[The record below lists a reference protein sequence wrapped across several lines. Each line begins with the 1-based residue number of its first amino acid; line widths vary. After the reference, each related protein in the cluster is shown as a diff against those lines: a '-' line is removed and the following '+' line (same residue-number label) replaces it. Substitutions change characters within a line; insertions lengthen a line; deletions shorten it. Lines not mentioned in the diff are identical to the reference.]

1 MNVRVH
7 LMDHLCISTALHRC
21 IRSYHTDFS
30 VCRSFYCRP
39 RARNDHTDDRNI
51 KFIPNRIQSQCTCRI
66 AGNNNGLD
74 LFCFQETDDLL
85 RKANN
90 IALGFTSVWN
100 AGSVTKI
107 YNISCGSCRVISRT
121 TVSPPT
127 PESNTPIG
135 AFFFSHSILI
145 IFSPRLQTILRF
157 YTDTPELSSSWTMPD
172 QYRNLHIFH
181 PGIRLHG
188 WIFLRTVSQL
198 PVPPL

>member
-1 MNVRVH
+1 M
-7 LMDHLCISTALHRC
+7 ALTCFVFRKRMIC
-21 IRSYHTDFS
+21 SE
-30 VCRSFYCRP
+30 
-39 RARNDHTDDRNI
+39 
-51 KFIPNRIQSQCTCRI
+51 KRII
-66 AGNNNGLD
+66 LLLD
-74 LFCFQETDDLL
+74 LLPYGTRAVSPKYTIF
-85 RKANN
+85 
-90 IALGFTSVWN
+90 
-100 AGSVTKI
+100 
-107 YNISCGSCRVISRT
+107 SCGSCRVISRT